1 MAAALFAVEVLLVVL
16 VLEEVTLFAV
26 EGVFVVLVVFCF
38 EVLVVVFVFV
48 LLFVVNITYY
58 VNLDTPFY
66 ISILKFLKQK
76 SRFYE

>member
-48 LLFVVNITYY
+48 VV
-58 VNLDTPFY
+58 VVVVVFLDGLAVFDATFWFWFEA
-66 ISILKFLKQK
+66 FLAAA
-76 SRFYE
+76 S